1 MQNTDAEPF
10 GQDSGESTRL
20 EGGGESLFEL
30 CHGLGDVGICGMK
43 RLRIGLGI
51 QVFVVEHLGAFNA
64 VVLGQRA
71 QIHVIL
77 GEKCGVVAIGVKD
90 TDQTKSDEV
99 EQVPAEERAVRHEA
113 FPFMPFHHASGQAN
127 GVQSLDI
134 RILRNDVRH
143 HTVGILLDE
152 EADDGETP
160 KEQEHVFHKHGPC
173 HARPFARVNGV
184 EEATCRKL
192 VIGTSFQQHTCHDD
206 AVCFLNEQPDENVDG
221 QREYYRHGDGDAA
234 VMGDGINGVGHGD
247 HHRAGCKRVE
257 QGRDYSAATAERGIG
272 IVVDDLLLVLLDLFT
287 GIVFIAYGKILQY
300 VIHVVGLR
308 GILRL
313 RGADRNVGADRERR

>member
-20 EGGGESLFEL
+20 GRGGEPLFDL

-99 EQVPAEERAVRHEA
+99 EQIPAKKRAVRHEA
-113 FPFMPFHHASGQAN
+113 FPFMPFHHMSGQAN
-127 GVQSLDI
+127 SG
-134 RILRNDVRH
+134 
-143 HTVGILLDE
+143 
-152 EADDGETP
+152 
-160 KEQEHVFHKHGPC
+160 
-173 HARPFARVNGV
+173 
-184 EEATCRKL
+184 
-192 VIGTSFQQHTCHDD
+192 
-206 AVCFLNEQPDENVDG
+206 
-221 QREYYRHGDGDAA
+221 
-234 VMGDGINGVGHGD
+234 
-247 HHRAGCKRVE
+247 
-257 QGRDYSAATAERGIG
+257 
-272 IVVDDLLLVLLDLFT
+272 
-287 GIVFIAYGKILQY
+287 
-300 VIHVVGLR
+300 
-308 GILRL
+308 
-313 RGADRNVGADRERR
+313 

>member
-1 MQNTDAEPF
+1 M
-10 GQDSGESTRL
+10 RL
-20 EGGGESLFEL
+20 GRWNKILFQL
-30 CHGLGDVGICGMK
+30 CYGLGDIGVRGME
-43 RLRIGLGI
+43 RLRVGLEV
-51 QVFVVEHLGAFNA
+51 QVFVVEHLTACNA
-64 VVLGQRA
+64 GSLGHRT
-71 QIHVIL
+71 HVHIVFR
-77 GEKCGVVAIGVKD
+77 EECGIVAIGIEDAAQAEGDK
-90 TDQTKSDEV
+90 V

-160 KEQEHVFHKHGPC
+160 KEQEHVFRKHGPC

-257 QGRDYSAATAERGIG
+257 QGRDYSAATADRGLG
-272 IVVDDLLLVLLDLFT
+272 MVVADLLLVLLDLFT